1 MNLLITAFEPF
12 DKEPINSSLEVMK
25 ALPKTIH
32 GARIRTLMVPT
43 AFHSSAQVL
52 SQALNQAVYD
62 YIVCLGQA
70 GGRAAVTPERV
81 AINLDDARI
90 PDNQAAQPI
99 DQVIQA
105 KGQAAYFSQLP
116 IKAMVAAMK
125 EAGVPSQVS
134 NSAGTYVCNH
144 LMYQALYL
152 THTHYLQTR
161 AGFVHLPYLTQQVID
176 RPHLPS
182 LTLDQMVLGMEAAIG
197 AIVNYHDQVD
207 LKVSGGQNH

>member
-32 GARIRTLMVPT
+32 GARITTLMVPT

-52 SQALNQAVYD
+52 SQALNQTAYD

-125 EAGVPSQVS
+125 EVGVPSQVS

-152 THTHYLQTR
+152 THTRYLQTR

-176 RPHLPS
+176 RPHLAS
-182 LTLDQMVLGMEAAIG
+182 LTLDQMVSGMEASIG
-197 AIVNYHDQVD
+197 AIVHYHDKSD
-207 LKVSGGQNH
+207 LRVSGGQTH